1 MTIQDLAKHLSV
13 SWDVIKDIQKRYL
26 TRRFSNPCLKHLK
39 TIAID
44 EFAIRKGHV
53 YLTVVMDMQS
63 GAIVFVGN
71 GKGADAL
78 DPFWQRLKRAKANI

>member
-1 MTIQDLAKHLSV
+1 LSIIKNVTKHMSL

-26 TRRFSNPCLKHLK
+26 TRRFSNPCLKYLK

-44 EFAIRKGHV
+44 EMAIRKGHV
-53 YLTVVMDMQS
+53 CLTVVMDMQG

-71 GKGADAL
+71 GKGL
-78 DPFWQRLKRAKANI
+78 TPLNLSEY